1 MTKKRWIILGI
12 VLTFFLVIG
21 VSYAYWY
28 FTKEQSG
35 FSNVTSGCIDVEII
49 SNSKEIKLENA
60 YPLLNSEGVK
70 LTPYTF
76 TITNTC
82 SLFVSY
88 DITLSMLSTSTL
100 ESQYIAAGILF
111 IIASLTDFLDGYL
124 ARKNNQVTDLGKML
138 DAIADKILVNPIL
151 IILACQGFIHV
162 IVPIV
167 VVLRDIFVNAVKMQA
182 ASSGK
187 VVAAI
192 KSGKIK
198 TATLMVGTVLAFFYN
213 MPFEFI
219 SLNVTDF
226 LLLIGTV
233 MSIISAIQY
242 FLLNKDLIFSKT
254 ETL

>member
-1 MTKKRWIILGI
+1 MNLPTKITVLRIILTFIII
-12 VLTFFLVIG
+12 VLLVFPFYAIG
-21 VSYAYWY
+21 VSFPQYAI
-28 FTKEQSG
+28 
-35 FSNVTSGCIDVEII
+35 N
-49 SNSKEIKLENA
+49 
-60 YPLLNSEGVK
+60 GVVVK
-70 LTPYTF
+70 
-76 TITNTC
+76 
-82 SLFVSY
+82 
-88 DITLSMLSTSTL
+88 
-100 ESQYIAAGILF
+100 SQYIAAGILF

-213 MPFEFI
+213 MPFDFI